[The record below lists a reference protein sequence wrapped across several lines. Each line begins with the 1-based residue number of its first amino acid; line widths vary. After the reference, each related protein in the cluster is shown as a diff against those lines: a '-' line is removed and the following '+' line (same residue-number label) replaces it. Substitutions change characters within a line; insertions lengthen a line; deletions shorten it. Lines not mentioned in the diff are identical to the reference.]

1 MKTRNSYAFPQ
12 IRCFAPR
19 KAHIGNHV
27 PVSKNDNPCCF
38 LQTSDNQPF
47 MQFLQVFCKL
57 LFIKGLSQRKIQGTY
72 FKIQGTYFKI
82 YALYFLR
89 QAMCF
94 FAHPQ
99 KYGKITRFS
108 SLTSALLNF
117 QKDCLATHTGT
128 FPPSLHLPTFL
139 PHQLPVFDFL
149 LYFCSTLTGKH
160 SNRLYTTI

>member
-1 MKTRNSYAFPQ
+1 MLVRNGKRTMVFGKFLP
-12 IRCFAPR
+12 RCGMLE
-19 KAHIGNHV
+19 KIHGL
-27 PVSKNDNPCCF
+27 
-38 LQTSDNQPF
+38 LQ
-47 MQFLQVFCKL
+47 
-57 LFIKGLSQRKIQGTY
+57 KIQGTY
-72 FKIQGTYFKI
+72 FEISALYFKI
-82 YALYFLR
+82 HGLYFLR

-149 LYFCSTLTGKH
+149 LYFCSTLTRKH